1 MVRVCCL
8 YRVSL
13 LRQVDHVES
22 NGQVIA
28 DIPMQKEA
36 CRHFCQ
42 QKQWSIV
49 SEIQEQGISGYKN
62 PTFDRAAVQEVL
74 AAARAEQFDILLVYT
89 LDRLSRR
96 DSELPL
102 LLSEITECGV
112 AVWSVQEGEMKYQ
125 TSTDRL
131 LAYLYGWKANGE
143 SERISQRISTVQEQ
157 MTMRGQFRGGAVP
170 FGYKLVETG
179 EISKQGRKKH
189 SLAIHEPEAEIVR
202 FIFDQIDREHITM
215 YELTKQLAAY
225 SFRSE
230 VRLLKWRSSTLHVL
244 LRNPIYIGCYR
255 FNGKMSLP
263 FVDLQIIEP
272 DQFQRVQ
279 KLTRHRGP
287 KRERSRVTLQAA
299 PLYHD
304 ILFCGHCGT
313 HLVFTHALSSH
324 HKEEYNIRYL
334 YRCYNKERF
343 VELCDGSATYSA
355 IRIDQHVHAH
365 MNWLCNCLLCVDRS
379 VLLNNAME
387 YTRHDYLIK
396 RAELRNQL
404 DDLLRQEATIKK
416 GIAEAICFYGVGAT
430 TELQLLSN
438 DLRISIA
445 KQKSALE
452 ILELENSNAD
462 LILQKKQSILEEYR
476 LLCEEYQKLDWLEGE
491 RLVAHFFE
499 RIDVYRDYAIRYTL
513 REEVRQLITFDAF
526 PTSLEEKQRNA
537 LISCNSHNLYSSPLG
552 NAHNT

>member
-22 NGQVIA
+22 NGQAIA
-28 DIPMQKEA
+28 DIPMQKDA

-42 QKQWSIV
+42 QKEWSIV
-49 SEIQEQGISGYKN
+49 NEIQEQGISGYKN
-62 PTFDRAAVQEVL
+62 PTFDRIAVQEVL
-74 AAARAEQFDILLVYT
+74 AAARAGQFDILLVYT

-102 LLSEITECGV
+102 LLSEMTECGV
-112 AVWSVQEGEMKYQ
+112 SVWSVQEGEMKYQ

-143 SERISQRISTVQEQ
+143 SERIGQRISTVQEQ

-170 FGYKLVETG
+170 FGYKLIENG

-189 SLAIHEPEAEIVR
+189 SLAIYEPEAEIVR
-202 FIFDQIDREHITM
+202 FIFDQIDHEDITM
-215 YELTKQLAAY
+215 YELTKLLAEY
-225 SFRSE
+225 KFSSE
-230 VRLLKWRSSTLHVL
+230 VRILKWRSSTLHVL

-279 KLTRHRGP
+279 KLTHHRGP
-287 KRERSRVTLQAA
+287 KRKRSSAVLQAA

-313 HLVFTHALSSH
+313 HLVFTHALSSY

-343 VELCDGSATYSA
+343 VELCDGAATYSA

-365 MNWLCNCLLCVDRS
+365 MNWLCNCLLCVDS
-379 VLLNNAME
+379 SILLNNAME

-404 DDLLRQEATIKK
+404 DDLLRQEAAIRK
-416 GIAEAICFYGVGAT
+416 GIAEAISLYSVGAT

-438 DLRISIA
+438 DLRIGIA

-452 ILELENSNAD
+452 VLELENSNAD
-462 LILQKKQSILEEYR
+462 LILQKKQSTLEEYR
-476 LLCEEYQKLDWLEGE
+476 LLCEDYQKLDWLEGE

-499 RIDVYRDYAIRYTL
+499 RIDVYRDYAIQYMIKKELRQFFVFDKISDVLGKPSTL
-513 REEVRQLITFDAF
+513 
-526 PTSLEEKQRNA
+526 A
-537 LISCNSHNLYSSPLG
+537 LSVGEIEQY
-552 NAHNT
+552 